1 MVLTTLAEYGLS
13 VIVGSQGDENIV
25 PALGDGTATPG
36 DFVHIGSDNKVA
48 GALEG
53 AVDLML
59 GIVEVSDITGAEAA
73 IASGT
78 PCDVVI
84 PKSGHRYN
92 VRILSLGAAKE
103 VGQGLDVSATAGSLD
118 GAASIDVARAVLAKP
133 VANGDTVAQII
144 WL

>member
-1 MVLTTLAEYGLS
+1 MALTTLAAYGIS
-13 VIVGSQGDENIV
+13 VIVGSQGDEEIE
-25 PALGDGTATPG
+25 PALGNGVLTPG
-36 DFVHIGSDNKVA
+36 DLVHIGSDRKVV
-48 GALEG
+48 GSLESG
-53 AVDLML
+53 PDLMTGFL
-59 GIVEVSDITGAEAA
+59 MESDITGPETA
-73 IASGT
+73 IVAGI
-78 PCDVVI
+78 PCEVVI

-103 VGQGLDVSATAGSLD
+103 VGQGLDVSGTSGSLD